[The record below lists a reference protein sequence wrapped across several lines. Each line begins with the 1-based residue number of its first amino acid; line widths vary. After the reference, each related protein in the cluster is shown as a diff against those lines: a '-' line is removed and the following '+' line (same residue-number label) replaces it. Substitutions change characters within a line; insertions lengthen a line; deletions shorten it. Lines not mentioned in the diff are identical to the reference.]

1 MSEYYYV
8 AQKIVTLENNV
19 SLGEID
25 SDIELEPVGL
35 LSGAKLAKPPG
46 YINITLSKNSGDF
59 YPDIISS
66 LITLY
71 SNKVKQCLDN
81 CGVDNV
87 DFYPVKII
95 DPKSNTVNFD
105 YWFANIC
112 GRISCIDV
120 ENSDTEVDP
129 LGGLEFESFCID
141 EAKVNGARIF
151 RLHEDGTL
159 VIVNEVIFNELSK
172 AGLKGT
178 ILENTRNYD
187 GHGV

>member
-1 MSEYYYV
+1 MSDYYYI

-25 SDIELEPVGL
+25 SDIELEPVDL
-35 LSGAKLAKPPG
+35 LSGDKLVKPPS

-59 YPDIISS
+59 YPDIINS

-87 DFYPVKII
+87 DYYPAKII
-95 DPKSNTVNFD
+95 DPKSNAVNTD

-120 ENSDTEVDP
+120 ENSDTK
-129 LGGLEFESFCID
+129 LNAIGRLKFESFCID
-141 EAKVNGARIF
+141 EDKVNGAKIF
-151 RLHEDGTL
+151 RLHELGRL
-159 VIVNEVIFNELSK
+159 VIVNEDIYNELAK
-172 AGLKGT
+172 ADLKGI

-187 GHGV
+187 GHGM

>member
-1 MSEYYYV
+1 MSEYYYI

-25 SDIELEPVGL
+25 SDIELEPVDL
-35 LSGAKLAKPPG
+35 LSGAKLAKPPS

-81 CGVDNV
+81 CGIDNV

-95 DPKSNTVNFD
+95 DPKSNTVNSD

-112 GRISCIDV
+112 DRISCIDV
-120 ENSDTEVDP
+120 ENSDMELDP
-129 LGGLEFESFCID
+129 LGGLDFESFSVD
-141 EAKVNGARIF
+141 ETKVNGARIF
-151 RLHEDGTL
+151 RLHELGRL
-159 VIVNEVIFNELSK
+159 VIVNEDIYNELAK
-172 AGLKGT
+172 ADLQGI
-178 ILENTRNYD
+178 ILENTRNFD
-187 GHGV
+187 GHGM